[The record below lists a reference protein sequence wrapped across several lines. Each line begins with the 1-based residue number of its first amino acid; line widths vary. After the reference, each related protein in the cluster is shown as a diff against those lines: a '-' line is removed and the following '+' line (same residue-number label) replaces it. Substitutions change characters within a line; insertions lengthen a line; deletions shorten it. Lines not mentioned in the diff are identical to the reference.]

1 MVATMKQF
9 ILLFNQLLQ
18 RWGDLVIAYPKRAI
32 GLVVVCSLVSMS
44 QIWFIQFDASLE
56 GFLQKG
62 DPAITKLVAARK
74 EFGHGEMVLVT
85 MQADDLFA
93 AQHLQVLKQLH
104 QQLEQEVPW
113 LDSVTSLVNARVL
126 TAEADTLLVNKFLQP
141 LPQTQPQRDAMRTAA
156 LSNPLYRNLLI
167 SADGHFTTLAIKP
180 LAYIVPTN
188 SDAMDYLDEPSLE
201 GDFDASSIDFDASAI
216 TVTGDR
222 VTEAQLNIISHKVK
236 AIVAQYQGHGRTFYV
251 GGMPV
256 ITETLID
263 TMMWEMLTFM
273 PLAIITIAL
282 MMLVLFRRRHGVMLP
297 MLTVVL
303 TLLTTVGIICALR
316 IPIQTTMSILPSFLL
331 TVSVGAS
338 VHLLSLF
345 FRAYDAGTNK
355 LQALQEALAHT
366 RTPIIFTSLTTAIG
380 LLSFAGSPMIAL
392 ARLGLF
398 SALGISVAL
407 IYTLTLVPAIICL
420 HKVPR
425 KQQAMPNPKVTS
437 IIKAAVGASTRYPL
451 WVLLFGLL
459 VTATAISS
467 LQHLKFSH
475 NPMTWLAPD
484 AEISQ
489 AVKAID
495 SNMGGSISVDIIVDT
510 GTDEGLYQPH
520 FLHQLDSFSSW
531 LNGYHSGAIKV
542 AKVTGLNDII
552 KEAHQVLNGNDPSFY
567 RIPKRAAVVAN
578 ELFLIQ
584 MSGPDELES
593 LVDSAF
599 KSTRL
604 TVIMPWLDTLH
615 YRPFINDIERQAAAT
630 FDGQTQVTLTG
641 MVPVMGTTLS
651 HVISTT
657 AQSYI
662 IAFSFISIMM
672 ILLLRSWRY
681 GLLAMVP
688 NLSPILITLGLMQ
701 LLQIPLDMFTILVAS
716 IAIGIVVDDTVH
728 FMYHCKHNY
737 QRCGDMPQ
745 AIHYALDT
753 SGRAMLTTST
763 ILSIGFA
770 MLMWSDLTNLFN
782 FGMLIS
788 ITVILALV
796 GDFLLAPAL
805 MMLFGQNR
813 AGNNHKFVSNRPRNG
828 KS

>member
-1 MVATMKQF
+1 MTGTMKRF
-9 ILLFNQLLQ
+9 ILFLNRLLQ
-18 RWGDLVIAYPKRAI
+18 GWSDVVIAYPKHALT
-32 GLVVVCSLVSMS
+32 LVVLCSLASMS

-56 GFLQKG
+56 GFLEKG
-62 DPAITKLVAARK
+62 DPAIIKLVAARK
-74 EFGHGEMVLVT
+74 EFGHGELILVT

-93 AQHLQVLKQLH
+93 AEQLQVLKAMH

-126 TAEADTLLVNKFLQP
+126 AATADTLLFNRFLQP
-141 LPQTQPQRDAMRTAA
+141 FPQTQTERDAMRTSA

-180 LAYIVPTN
+180 LAYVVNTN
-188 SDAMDYLDEPSLE
+188 ADAMDNLDELSLE
-201 GDFDASSIDFDASAI
+201 DDFDVTSTDYDDSTI
-216 TVTGDR
+216 TVAGER
-222 VTEAQLNIISHKVK
+222 VTEAQLNLISSKVK
-236 AIVAQYQGHGRTFYV
+236 SIVAQHQGPGRTLYV

-263 TMMWEMLTFM
+263 TMIWGMLTFM
-273 PLAIITIAL
+273 PMAIATIAL

-303 TLLTTVGIICALR
+303 TLLTTAGIICAMR
-316 IPIQTTMSILPSFLL
+316 IPFQTTMSILPSFLL

-355 LQALQEALAHT
+355 IQALQEALAHT

-392 ARLGLF
+392 ARLGMF
-398 SALGISVAL
+398 SAIGIGVAL
-407 IYTLTLVPAIICL
+407 VYTLTLVPAIICL
-420 HKVPR
+420 QKLPR
-425 KQQAMPNPKVTS
+425 KQQSMPSPTVTS
-437 IIKAAVGASTRYPL
+437 IINAAVWVSTSYPR
-451 WVLLFGLL
+451 WVLLFSLL
-459 VTATAISS
+459 VTATAISG

-475 NPMTWLAPD
+475 NPMTWMSPD
-484 AEISQ
+484 AEIRQ
-489 AVKAID
+489 AVAAID
-495 SNMGGSISVDIIVDT
+495 NNMGGSISVDIIVDT
-510 GTDEGLYQPH
+510 GVDEGLYQPH
-520 FLHQLDSFSSW
+520 FLQQLDQFSSW
-531 LNGYHSGAIKV
+531 LNAYHSGVIKV

-552 KEAHQVLNGNDPSFY
+552 KEAHQVLNGDDPSFY
-567 RIPKRAAVVAN
+567 RIPERAAVVAN

-615 YRPFINDIERQAAAT
+615 YLPFINDVERKAGAI
-630 FDGQTQVTLTG
+630 FDAQTQVTLTG
-641 MVPVMGTTLS
+641 MVPVMGTTLN

-657 AQSYI
+657 AQSYVT
-662 IAFSFISIMM
+662 AFGLISIMLV
-672 ILLLRSWRY
+672 LLLRSWRY

-688 NLSPILITLGLMQ
+688 NLSPILITMGLMYV
-701 LLQIPLDMFTILVAS
+701 LQIPLDMFTILVAS

-728 FMYHCKHNY
+728 FMYHCKNNY
-737 QRCGDMPQ
+737 QRCGDMPMS
-745 AIHYALDT
+745 IHSALDT

-788 ITVILALV
+788 VTVILALV
-796 GDFLLAPAL
+796 ADFLLAPAL
-805 MMLFGQNR
+805 MMLFGQNQAR
-813 AGNNHKFVSNRPRNG
+813 T
-828 KS
+828 